1 MKRFHRRLVVS
12 KNAMVLAL
20 TLGAAALPMS
30 PWLSPVHAEERN
42 ADIAQLE
49 RDLAEAGRTGA
60 LPTLQKAWQI
70 RFDGAVGPG
79 ERISLE
85 VMPAI
90 PVQDGDPES
99 RRRFDRLREQVKQAF
114 ELHKQDTGVFTVVLR
129 DGTKLLT
136 SQGMVIPLRFVFKRL
151 VTVSSETSFAGYG
164 QSGCSI
170 TTQFFATGTREPL
183 RLGENPT
190 LARFA
195 FKPEGIAVLQGYQ
208 GQQRSPALRR
218 CRCRSAPML
227 RCHRRRRRLSSK
239 RPRRRSYRR
248 RRPSRLRRFPSPF
261 RCHAA

>member
-60 LPTLQKAWQI
+60 LPTLQKGVADSLRRCGWSGRADLSRSPCR
-70 RFDGAVGPG
+70 RF
-79 ERISLE
+79 RSKL
-85 VMPAI
+85 AI
-90 PVQDGDPES
+90 P
-99 RRRFDRLREQVKQAF
+99 RRKRRFDRLREQVKQAF

-195 FKPEGIAVLQGYQ
+195 FKSGRHCGAAGL
-208 GQQRSPALRR
+208 S
-218 CRCRSAPML
+218 RSA
-227 RCHRRRRRLSSK
+227 RRDRDV
-239 RPRRRSYRR
+239 
-248 RRPSRLRRFPSPF
+248 PSPDQ
-261 RCHAA
+261 